1 MAEPK
6 KFLYF
11 PNSYNHRNVET
22 AAIKDSL
29 SGLADFTNLWNPV
42 NLCQT

>member
-11 PNSYNHRNVET
+11 STSYNHRNVET
-22 AAIKDSL
+22 AAIEDSL
-29 SGLADFTNLWNPV
+29 SGFADFTNL
-42 NLCQT
+42 